1 MSIGDFIR
9 TFQTEIITSSIFIVI
24 SIALLT
30 FLAIAQSKE
39 KRGRKSIIGGIL
51 SVVAIVVGITVLLSI
66 QEKTVII
73 NDEPVIKKIEFFE
86 ILMVDFIFIIV
97 YTIIS
102 FIMLKTHK
110 HGKSKEKM
118 TTKKVALLGVLI
130 GFASVLMLAG
140 IPIMPAA
147 PYLKLEISSLIIF
160 MVLIW
165 FDFKSAILVSL
176 ATNLIHVFMPS
187 LTAPVIPFL
196 DEGINFIA
204 TMSFLIPSVLL
215 LNTKEDAEKPSYKKV
230 LLATGIGVAFTT
242 IFMVSYNAF
251 INLPIIYRFEM
262 PFKDVLAIFGIFN
275 IAKWGASFLIINLL
289 WRKLYDL
296 KDIRN
301 QE

>member
-1 MSIGDFIR
+1 MSIGAFIQ
-9 TFQTEIITSSIFIVI
+9 TFQKEIITSSIFIVI

-39 KRGRKSIIGGIL
+39 KRERKSIVGGIL
-51 SVVAIVVGITVLLSI
+51 SVVAIVIGITVLLSI

-73 NDEPVIKKIEFFE
+73 DDQPVIQKIEFLE
-86 ILMVDFIFIIV
+86 ILVVDFIFIVV
-97 YTIIS
+97 YTLIS
-102 FIMLKTHK
+102 FVMLRTHRVGQNK
-110 HGKSKEKM
+110 QKM
-118 TTKKVALLGVLI
+118 STKKVAILGVLI

-165 FDFKSAILVSL
+165 FDFKSAIIVSL

-204 TMSFLIPSVLL
+204 TMAFLIPAILI

-230 LLATGIGVAFTT
+230 WLATGVGVLFTT
-242 IFMVSYNAF
+242 VFMVAYNAF
-251 INLPIIYRFEM
+251 INLPIIYRFDM
-262 PFKDVLAIFGIFN
+262 PFMDVLSIFGVFN
-275 IAKWGASFLIINLL
+275 IAKWGTSFLIINLL